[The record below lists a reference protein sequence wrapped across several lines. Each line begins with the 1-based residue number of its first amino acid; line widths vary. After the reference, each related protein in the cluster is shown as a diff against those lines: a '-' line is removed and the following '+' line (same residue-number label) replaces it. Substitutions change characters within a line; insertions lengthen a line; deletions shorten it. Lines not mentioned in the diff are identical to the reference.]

1 MYNLSDITE
10 DNYQILLSRFMFSII
25 MHMFWIT
32 MFIWLAD
39 KFQNISSI
47 NNEKNNIYIAS
58 SVDYTN
64 YNKYNKYINNM
75 NDIDDI
81 YDSDL
86 NTDTDTETN
95 DDIEDIND
103 SDNSYVL
110 LKSYIND
117 NKNYMRSN
125 IILNL

>member
-64 YNKYNKYINNM
+64 YNKYINNM

>member
-86 NTDTDTETN
+86 NTDTETN